1 MKIKPLLSDNIPKRM
16 KMIITESQLKA
27 LAQNVINEQEKET
40 IKKTYLENR
49 NTNGKKKKIINT
61 QRTSSVRV

>member
-49 NTNGKKKKIINT
+49 NTNGKKK
-61 QRTSSVRV
+61 